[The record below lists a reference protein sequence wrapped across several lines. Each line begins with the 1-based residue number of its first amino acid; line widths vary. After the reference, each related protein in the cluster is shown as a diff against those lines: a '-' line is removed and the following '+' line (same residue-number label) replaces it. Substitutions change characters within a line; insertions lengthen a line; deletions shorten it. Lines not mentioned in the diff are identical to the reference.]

1 MPKMDLKNPAV
12 QKLALSLIMSAGV
25 LGVFFFS
32 HLVPFSF
39 QNQRDR
45 GNALK
50 AEYEKKS
57 TELARARA
65 TVSDL
70 PRFEAEYEHLH
81 ERWAMA
87 AELLPAD
94 RQLPVLLRRITLAA
108 QQTGVEFVVF
118 RPNDVK
124 TEQHYVELPMQ
135 LSVYGGYHQIG
146 SVMAVSRNRRRI
158 VTVSDL
164 QLKTSKADEEGT
176 ATTAAD
182 FTASAYTLN
191 SAGPPAPGAPPRATP
206 AQPPKGGETHGCQ
219 SSRSPVPSPPP
230 PPPPRG

>member
-12 QKLALSLIMSAGV
+12 QKLALSVMMSLGV

-32 HLVPFSF
+32 HLVPVGF

-45 GNALK
+45 LNALK

-118 RPNDVK
+118 RPNEVK
-124 TEQHYVELPMQ
+124 TEEHYVELPMQ

-146 SVMAVSRNRRRI
+146 SFIAELANMRRI
-158 VTVSDL
+158 VTVSGL

-176 ATTAAD
+176 ATTAAE

-191 SAGPPAPGAPPRATP
+191 SAGPPAPGASPSATP
-206 AQPPKGGETHGCQ
+206 AEPQKEGERHGRK
-219 SSRSPVPSPPP
+219 SS
-230 PPPPRG
+230 